1 MNIVIAVTAMNIMNI
16 ITGTPSMYT
25 EKKKELGLRL
35 VSSLYNYSLDACAL

>member
-25 EKKKELGLRL
+25 ENKRTWSE
-35 VSSLYNYSLDACAL
+35 VSLYNYSLDACAL